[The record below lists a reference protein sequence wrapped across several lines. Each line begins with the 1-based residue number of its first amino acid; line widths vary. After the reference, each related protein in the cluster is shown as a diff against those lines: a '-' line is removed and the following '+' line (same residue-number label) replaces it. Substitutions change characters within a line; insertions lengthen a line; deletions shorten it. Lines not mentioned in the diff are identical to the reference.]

1 MLYGSV
7 SRSTLCPSPSIESY
21 FQNSE
26 TDSDLLTPKV
36 QGLVALL
43 ILRLLQNHALSR
55 YRAYKISPYF
65 NQSFKNKETNQVDR
79 VFWSSLL

>member
-1 MLYGSV
+1 
-7 SRSTLCPSPSIESY
+7 
-21 FQNSE
+21 
-26 TDSDLLTPKV
+26 LTPKV